1 MADQNV
7 EVTLTQQQDYRFTV
21 SFGDDM
27 PSLVADEP
35 PPLGSGQGPSPMQ
48 LLCAAVGNCLAD
60 SLLFAFIKYKQTPEP
75 LSATVSAITGR
86 NAENRLRVMSMTAR
100 LRLGVVGSELEHLDR
115 VLSQFES
122 FCTVTQSVG
131 LGIAISTEVYDAQ
144 GTRLK

>member
-1 MADQNV
+1 MAEQNV

-21 SFGDDM
+21 NFGEDL

-60 SLLFAFIKYKQTPEP
+60 SLLFAFRKYKQTPEP

-100 LRLGVVGSELEHLDR
+100 LQLGVVGSELEHLDR